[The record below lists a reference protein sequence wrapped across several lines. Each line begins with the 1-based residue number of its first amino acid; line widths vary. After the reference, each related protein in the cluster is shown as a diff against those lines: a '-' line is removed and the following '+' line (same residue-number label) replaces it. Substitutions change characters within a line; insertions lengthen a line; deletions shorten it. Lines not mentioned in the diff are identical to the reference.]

1 MRFNDILCNSICE
14 KEKKIL
20 LAWNSEQEHLQ
31 QQNVENI
38 EVARKCTFKKVSIFF
53 STLPFSFV
61 FNSEVDYCKMYQYST
76 QSQMILIN
84 SGSAEENSNDFCETI
99 QNLYSESDL
108 ICLNKCHLETL
119 FTQFLLSTPNL
130 SSNW

>member
-1 MRFNDILCNSICE
+1 M
-14 KEKKIL
+14 
-20 LAWNSEQEHLQ
+20 
-31 QQNVENI
+31 
-38 EVARKCTFKKVSIFF
+38 
-53 STLPFSFV
+53 LPFSFV

-84 SGSAEENSNDFCETI
+84 SGSVEENSNDFCETI

-108 ICLNKCHLETL
+108 ICLNKYDLETL